1 MEKILIADDDD
12 AIRKTVS
19 AYLRN
24 ENYEVTEARDG
35 QEAVDICAAQDF
47 DLIIMDA
54 MMPRRDGFSAC
65 REIRTRQNTP
75 IIMLTA
81 LGMEYDRLH
90 GFEVGVSDYVIK
102 PFSSRELVMRIKA
115 IRRLMMGN
123 KDVVEVGDLKIDFT
137 AKTVRIKTEDIKLS
151 PKEADLLFYMAKNSG
166 IALTREAL
174 ICNIWGYDYQG
185 DERTLDAHIKTL
197 RKSLGEYSSCIVTI
211 KNVGYRLDVE

>member
-123 KDVVEVGDLKIDFT
+123 KDIVEIGDLKIDFT

>member
-151 PKEADLLFYMAKNSG
+151 PKEADLLFYMARNSG

>member
-24 ENYEVTEARDG
+24 ENYEVTEAKDG
-35 QEAVDICAAQDF
+35 QEAVDICIAQDF

-81 LGMEYDRLH
+81 LGMEYDRLQ

-123 KDVVEVGDLKIDFT
+123 KDIVEVGDLKIDFT
-137 AKTVRIKTEDIKLS
+137 AKTVRIKTEDIRLS

-197 RKSLGEYSSCIVTI
+197 RKSLGEYSCCIVTI
-211 KNVGYRLDVE
+211 KNVGYRFDAE

>member
-1 MEKILIADDDD
+1 
-12 AIRKTVS
+12 
-19 AYLRN
+19 
-24 ENYEVTEARDG
+24 
-35 QEAVDICAAQDF
+35 
-47 DLIIMDA
+47 
-54 MMPRRDGFSAC
+54 MPRRDGFSAC

-151 PKEADLLFYMAKNSG
+151 PKEADLLFYMARNSG

>member
-24 ENYEVTEARDG
+24 ENYEVTEAKDG

-65 REIRTRQNTP
+65 REIRSRQNTP

-123 KDVVEVGDLKIDFT
+123 KDIVEVGDLKIDFT
-137 AKTVRIKTEDIKLS
+137 AKTVKIKTEDIRLS

-197 RKSLGEYSSCIVTI
+197 RKSLGEYNCCIVTI
-211 KNVGYRLDVE
+211 KNVGYRFDVE

>member
-24 ENYEVTEARDG
+24 EYYEVTEAKDG

-123 KDVVEVGDLKIDFT
+123 KDIVEIGDLKIDFT